1 MYVGGGRHR
10 CVGSGDVIV
19 YGGVSMPSD
28 ILGWMRLMRRG
39 GWYNGS
45 AHRTRHAS
53 RVASGSRYES
63 RIHHRAHRKRSE
75 QAEKA

>member
-1 MYVGGGRHR
+1 MYVGGGRHQ

-19 YGGVSMPSD
+19 YEGVD
-28 ILGWMRLMRRG
+28 AVGYFGLDGVDEKR

-45 AHRTRHAS
+45 AHRTRRAS